1 MAGKKLLGGR
11 LSFRLA
17 GFVLIGLLS
26 LIVGCTEAVN
36 TYHVS
41 NATTGLA
48 VTDRV
53 LVLPFLDSRTF
64 TDPND
69 PYRDTLGEHARDVFT
84 TALKDNASFNGTIV
98 DAPGL
103 PDQKTSLSIAE
114 VADLGRTYGAD
125 YVVAGQMFS
134 YTGTRAASIPARAG
148 MFVRIVS
155 ARDGSLIFVGDHYQ
169 AAAVPGASG
178 GRELQAKLVA
188 EKLVDSFATRLK
200 SSDQAMLRQPVA
212 GSMLAYASIPPSV
225 GMRRAWANDTTFP
238 EPPPLLPPPD
248 FTVAPVFD
256 ETGDTTGRLP
266 EVPPVLDYGE
276 EDDFFKFS
284 KGDVAAAT
292 ETKTDE
298 TESADAWV
306 SPAKANKTESE
317 ELASTNEAVE
327 ATEAEEEFI
336 ATAPPSLDET
346 TVDNEIAENTD
357 GNSDDAVGE
366 GTTVAV
372 MDESVDEEVAEVA
385 DVQAEEAAPV
395 VAASDVDADS
405 DADMATEAWMLTGD
419 ELAADLFEEE
429 GAYETMLA
437 LRRQRLATSEQSVQ
451 TEAGETI
458 VEAEVIVP
466 QPIVEAPAPVVADSA
481 IVPEEET
488 AVLADAAVTSVP
500 VEEPAEAVQQS
511 VDDSGYMTQRQYFE
525 SVGAWLPEDSAVIV
539 EGTLAPQPI
548 VTADVIAQPAPTYAV
563 DMVVQQ
569 ETAALS
575 TSTIPDT
582 EFITSTIMRRGDV
595 KVLILPYHERENPD
609 NLIAHTGGGE
619 VVTALFGAK
628 LAMESGVQVMWSGG
642 NTYTHNYL
650 ASVDEAIAYGRM
662 SGVDYVVRG
671 QVVEFRRAQSVPS
684 FYSAVIS
691 TAVLAAQIFFAEMS
705 GVDVATEVYRVAD
718 GKCIMSHRDRSQQKY
733 VVQAEKTV
741 RKIATSMATD
751 IAAVVKDPAAPD
763 MDPLI
768 DGLTTTPV
776 LLSAQ

>member
-17 GFVLIGLLS
+17 GLALIGLLS

-41 NATTGLA
+41 NANTGLA

-69 PYRDTLGEHARDVFT
+69 PYRENLGEHARDVFT
-84 TALKDNASFNGTIV
+84 TALKGNASFNGTIV

-125 YVVAGQMFS
+125 YVVAGQIFS

-200 SSDQAMLRQPVA
+200 SSNQAMLRQPVA
-212 GSMLAYASIPPSV
+212 GSMLAYASIPPSA

-256 ETGDTTGRLP
+256 ESGDAASGLP

-276 EDDFFKFS
+276 GDDFFKFS
-284 KGDVAAAT
+284 KEDVAAAP
-292 ETKTDE
+292 EAKTDE

-306 SPAKANKTESE
+306 SPAKPVAPEPE
-317 ELASTNEAVE
+317 ELASTGEA
-327 ATEAEEEFI
+327 AEAEEEFI
-336 ATAPPSLDET
+336 ATAPPSLDDAT
-346 TVDNEIAENTD
+346 IDNEIAENTD
-357 GNSDDAVGE
+357 GNSDDAASE
-366 GTTVAV
+366 SATVAV
-372 MDESVDEEVAEVA
+372 MDESVDEEVAEVIE
-385 DVQAEEAAPV
+385 DQAEEAAPV
-395 VAASDVDADS
+395 VAANDVDADS
-405 DADMATEAWMLTGD
+405 NADIATEAWMLTGD

-437 LRRQRLATSEQSVQ
+437 LRRQRLAVSETSIQ
-451 TEAGETI
+451 TEAGESAAEATI
-458 VEAEVIVP
+458 IVP
-466 QPIVEAPAPVVADSA
+466 EPITETPAPVVAEST

-488 AVLADAAVTSVP
+488 AVLADAAAVTAVT

-539 EGTLAPQPI
+539 EGTLAPQPHDSI
-548 VTADVIAQPAPTYAV
+548 VTAEVITQPAPTYAV

-569 ETAALS
+569 DTAAL
-575 TSTIPDT
+575 STIPDT
-582 EFITSTIMRRGDV
+582 EFITSTIMRRGNV

-609 NLIAHTGGGE
+609 NLIAHTGSGE

-628 LAMESGVQVMWSGG
+628 LAMEPGVQVMWSGG

-718 GKCIMSHRDRSQQKY
+718 GKCIMSRRDRSQQKY

-741 RKIATSMATD
+741 RKIATSMAND
-751 IAAVVKDPAAPD
+751 IAAVVKDPASSE